1 MMVNGKGKIVIVGGV
16 AAGGSAAAK
25 ARRVNEA
32 AEIVVFEKGGYVS
45 FANCGL
51 PYHIGGQIK
60 DRDEL
65 FLVTPE
71 RFWERFRVN
80 VRTNCEVVSLD
91 RTRHTV
97 RVYDLNQDREYEE
110 SYDKLI
116 LAPGARPTRLPVPG
130 TDLEGIFTLW
140 SVPDMDAI
148 LRYIQVQRPERAL
161 VVGAGF
167 VGLEMVEALLDRGCK
182 VALVEAL
189 PQVLPVLDE
198 EMTLPLA
205 RHLEE
210 LGVDVLLETRVERF
224 EPCQGLGGAREPSD
238 RARVGSAV
246 LDDGTVLPCELVIL
260 AVGVRPN
267 TDLARAAEIALG
279 EHGGILVN
287 SKMQT
292 SDPDI
297 YAAGDVV
304 ESKHWITGQ
313 RVWAPLAG
321 PANKQGR
328 VAGANA
334 ALALLG
340 VKDESLYLHFQG
352 TLGTTIIKVG
362 KMTAAKTGL
371 SEREA
376 RRAGLRYY
384 VSYTP
389 SPDHA
394 TYYPGAEIM
403 MIKTLFS
410 RDDSRV
416 LGAQIVGTKGVD
428 KRIDVLATAI
438 RAQFTAED
446 LEQLDLAYAPPY
458 SSAKD
463 PVIMAGMVGANIARG
478 DMEVITPGELRDWL
492 RAAGVFKS
500 DQNRQQVNAESL
512 PQIVDVRTPD
522 EYRHGNIPGSVNI
535 PLEHLRERL
544 GELDPNQPTVV
555 YCLIGYRAYLAY
567 RILKQHGFK
576 SIKNLSGGMRAWSM
590 RLKDK

>member
-1 MMVNGKGKIVIVGGV
+1 MPDREGKIVVVGGV

-32 AEIVVFEKGGYVS
+32 ARIIVFEKGGFVS

-71 RFWERFRVN
+71 RFWERFRVE
-80 VRTNCEVVSLD
+80 VHTGCEVVGLD
-91 RTRHTV
+91 VDRHTV
-97 RVYDLNQDREYEE
+97 KVHDHKQGREYEE
-110 SYDKLI
+110 SYDKLV
-116 LAPGARPTRLPVPG
+116 LAPGARPSQLPVPG
-130 TDLEGIFTLW
+130 TDLEGVFTLW

-148 LRYIQVQRPERAL
+148 LRYMQLERPERAL

-167 VGLEMVEALLDRGCK
+167 VGLEMVEALLERGLK

-210 LGVDVLLETRVERF
+210 LGVDLLLESRVERF
-224 EPCQGLGGAREPSD
+224 EANASSNGAGAPSG
-238 RARVGSAV
+238 RPKVASAV
-246 LDDGTVLPCELVIL
+246 LDDGTVLPCELVIV
-260 AVGVRPN
+260 AAGVRPN
-267 TDLARAAEIALG
+267 TELARAANLALG
-279 EHGGILVN
+279 EHNAILVDA
-287 SKMQT
+287 KMQT
-292 SDPDI
+292 TNPDI
-297 YAAGDVV
+297 YAAGDAV
-304 ESKHWITGQ
+304 ESVHQLTGK

-334 ALALLG
+334 ALALMG
-340 VKDESLYLHFQG
+340 VRDEIRYLRFRG
-352 TLGTTIIKVG
+352 VLGTTIIKVG
-362 KMTAAKTGL
+362 KVAAAKTGL
-371 SEREA
+371 NEREA
-376 RRAGLRYY
+376 NQAGLSYY

-394 TYYPGAEIM
+394 TYYPGAEIL

-410 RDDSRV
+410 QDDGRI

-438 RAQFTAED
+438 YAQLTVED

-463 PVIMAGMVGANIARG
+463 PAIMAGMIGSNILRKE
-478 DMEVITPGELRDWL
+478 MEVVIPDQLRTAL
-492 RAAGVFKS
+492 REAGVFRS
-500 DQNRQQVNAESL
+500 ARNSQEAVSQSPL
-512 PQIVDVRTPD
+512 QIIDVRTP
-522 EYRHGNIPGSVNI
+522 EEFRHGNIPGSKNI

-544 GELDPNQPTVV
+544 GELDPGRPTVV

-567 RILKQHGFK
+567 CLLRQHGFSK
-576 SIKNLSGGMRAWSM
+576 VKNLSGGVRAWSM
-590 RLKDK
+590 RLKDN